1 MSIRKSAGIVIGIIL
16 VLMSLPMTTHNSLID
31 RINPIV
37 QETTSYA
44 EVPKSTQKYTMFKYL
59 TKKRQAKRI
68 KKTGHQ
74 KSSSIMASFLI

>member
-59 TKKRQAKRI
+59 TKKRHVKGLKKLDI
-68 KKTGHQ
+68 KKARQ
-74 KSSSIMASFLI
+74 

>member
-37 QETTSYA
+37 QETISYA
-44 EVPKSTQKYTMFKYL
+44 EVPKSTQKYTMFKHL
-59 TKKRQAKRI
+59 TKKRQARGFKKLDI
-68 KKTGHQ
+68 KKARQ
-74 KSSSIMASFLI
+74 

>member
-37 QETTSYA
+37 QETISYA

-59 TKKRQAKRI
+59 TKKRQAKGFKKLDI
-68 KKTGHQ
+68 KKARQ
-74 KSSSIMASFLI
+74 

>member
-16 VLMSLPMTTHNSLID
+16 VLMSLPMTTQNSLID

-59 TKKRQAKRI
+59 TKKRHAKGLKKLDI
-68 KKTGHQ
+68 KKARQ
-74 KSSSIMASFLI
+74 